1 MNALELKIPPVAVA
15 LLVGAAMWGLAVWV
29 PGLAGPLPRLPAVAL
44 LLVLAGALVAL
55 LGVASFRRAKT
66 TVNPTT
72 PGAASALVDSGIY
85 GYTRNPMYLG
95 LLLVL
100 AGWGLWLAHA
110 LALLGLPA
118 FVVYMNRFQ
127 IAPEERALTVVFGD
141 AFTVYRH
148 KVRRWI

>member
-1 MNALELKIPPVAVA
+1 MNALELKIPPVALA
-15 LLVGAAMWGLAVWV
+15 LLVGAAMWGVAVWV

-85 GYTRNPMYLG
+85 RYSRNPMYLG

-127 IAPEERALTVVFGD
+127 IAPEERALTAVFGD
-141 AFTVYRH
+141 AFAAYRH

>member
-1 MNALELKIPPVAVA
+1 M
-15 LLVGAAMWGLAVWV
+15 
-29 PGLAGPLPRLPAVAL
+29 
-44 LLVLAGALVAL
+44 LAGAFVAL
-55 LGVASFRRAKT
+55 FGVASFRRAKT

-85 GYTRNPMYLG
+85 RYSRNPMYLG

-127 IAPEERALTVVFGD
+127 IAPEERALTAVFGD
-141 AFTVYRH
+141 AFAAYRQ

>member
-1 MNALELKIPPVAVA
+1 MNALELKIPPVALA
-15 LLVGAAMWGLAVWV
+15 LLVAAAMWGVAVWV

-44 LLVLAGALVAL
+44 LLVLAGAFVAL

-85 GYTRNPMYLG
+85 RYTRNPMYLG

-118 FVVYMNRFQ
+118 FVMYMNRFQ
-127 IAPEERALTVVFGD
+127 IAPEEQALTAVFGD
-141 AFTVYRH
+141 AFAAYRH

>member
-1 MNALELKIPPVAVA
+1 MNALELKIPPVALA
-15 LLVGAAMWGLAVWV
+15 LLVGAAMWGVAVWV
-29 PGLAGPLPRLPAVAL
+29 PGLAGPLPRLPAVVL

-85 GYTRNPMYLG
+85 RYSRNPMYLG

-110 LALLGLPA
+110 LALFGLPA

-127 IAPEERALTVVFGD
+127 IAPEERALTAVFGD
-141 AFTVYRH
+141 AFTAYRQ

>member
-1 MNALELKIPPVAVA
+1 MNALELKIPPVALA

-29 PGLAGPLPRLPAVAL
+29 PGLGGPLPRLPAVAL
-44 LLVLAGALVAL
+44 LLVLAGAFVAG
-55 LGVASFRRAKT
+55 LGVVSFRRAKT

-72 PGAASALVDSGIY
+72 PGAASALVASGIY
-85 GYTRNPMYLG
+85 RYTRNPMYLG

-127 IAPEERALTVVFGD
+127 IAPEERALTAVFGD
-141 AFTVYRH
+141 AFTAYRH